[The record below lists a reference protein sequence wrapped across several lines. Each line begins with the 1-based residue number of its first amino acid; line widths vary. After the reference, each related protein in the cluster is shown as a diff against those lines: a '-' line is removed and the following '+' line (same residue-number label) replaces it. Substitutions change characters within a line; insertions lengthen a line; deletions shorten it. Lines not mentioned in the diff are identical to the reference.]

1 MDLSWFTQGL
11 FNVIRRGQCE
21 DLPTW
26 TSFGVALTVTL
37 ATMDIVAKSM
47 QRPRE
52 VLFHV
57 KRVDIFVFQQGGL
70 VPSPIRTNE
79 WRIKEWRECT
89 RLIVYPSFRVVTIG
103 NFSLINKIVNNK
115 CSSISLSILI
125 LKIVI
130 ELCNEI
136 SVVRLGYCA
145 PTPGNN
151 VIAQPWARVNMMI
164 YSWKTAQ

>member
-1 MDLSWFTQGL
+1 MRGPPHMDLVW
-11 FNVIRRGQCE
+11 RGPHS
-21 DLPTW
+21 DLGNHGHCGKVHAK
-26 TSFGVALTVTL
+26 TSRGPFFML
-37 ATMDIVAKSM
+37 K
-47 QRPRE
+47 
-52 VLFHV
+52 
-57 KRVDIFVFQQGGL
+57 KVDIFVFQQGGL

-79 WRIKEWRECT
+79 WRTKEWRECT
-89 RLIVYPSFRVVTIG
+89 RLTVYPSFRVVTIG